1 MVILEKILIGSKF
14 PDKIINM
21 NIEDDKKPLFKWF
34 WSLYVREHFALLFT
48 ALIFMSI
55 EGSMLGLLS
64 YSIKFL
70 FDNVLVSKDTSSIL
84 IVAVVI
90 FSIFSIRAIA
100 GFVHRLLTVNVCQKI
115 IKVIQDRMV
124 AHLLNMDVGFHQKNS
139 PGILMDRVRADSKA
153 LSESVGEAFMTVGRD
168 GFSLISL
175 LAVVFF
181 IDWKWSLIAFLGIPF
196 LVLPILLLQGLV
208 RSRAGENRDYESK
221 ANVRLDEIFHGITD
235 IKLNRAEGRERNK
248 FFDIL
253 QLTHKVRLRLEAG
266 MAGIPAMIDVIAAI
280 GFLAVMIFGAID
292 ITSGSKTI
300 GEFMSFFTAMA
311 LIFEPLRR
319 LSNVS
324 GNIQVAMAS
333 LERVFKI
340 FEEKSSIV
348 FSTLSSVE
356 KKFDKI
362 GIEFDSV
369 HFSYEDKKVLENITF
384 GIEEGTSNAIVGYS
398 GSGKTTLFNLITR
411 LIDPSSGLIKLNGVN
426 IKDFCLN
433 DLRSLISVV
442 RQDGM
447 VFDETI
453 LENIRFGKPTA
464 SDGEIREAAK
474 MAYVDEFTNDLKYGL
489 NTVVGPRG
497 STLSGGQRQR
507 ISIARA
513 FLRASPLLL
522 LDEPTSALDSK
533 SEELIQ
539 KSLSNLAKHS
549 TTITIAHRLSTIVD
563 SDKVLVLDNGKIVG
577 QGKHS
582 KLLLENS
589 LYSNLFKS
597 QVEKKND
604 D

>member
-1 MVILEKILIGSKF
+1 
-14 PDKIINM
+14 M
-21 NIEDDKKPLFKWF
+21 NIQDDKKPLFKWF
-34 WSLYVREHFALLFT
+34 WNSYVKAHVGVLFI

-55 EGSMLGLLS
+55 EGSMLGVLS

-70 FDNVLVSKDTSSIL
+70 FDNVLVSNDTSSIL
-84 IVAVVI
+84 FVAVLI
-90 FSIFSIRAIA
+90 FSIFSMRAIA
-100 GFVHRLLTVNVCQKI
+100 GFIHRLMTVNVCQKI
-115 IKVIQDRMV
+115 IKILQDRMV
-124 AHLLNMDVGFHQKNS
+124 GHLLNMDVGFHQKNS
-139 PGILMDRVRADSKA
+139 PGGLMDRVRADSKA
-153 LSESVGEAFMTVGRD
+153 LSESVSEAFMTVGRD

-175 LAVVFF
+175 IAVVFF

-196 LVLPILLLQGLV
+196 LVMPILLLQGLV
-208 RSRAGENRDYESK
+208 RSRAGENRDFESK

-235 IKLNRAEGRERNK
+235 IKLNEAEKSERNK

-253 QLTHKVRLRLEAG
+253 QVTHKVRLRLEAG
-266 MAGIPAMIDVIAAI
+266 MAGIPAMIDIIAAI

-340 FEEKSSIV
+340 FEEKPSIV
-348 FSTLSSVE
+348 FSNLSRNE
-356 KKFDKI
+356 NEFDKV
-362 GIEFDSV
+362 GLEFESV
-369 HFSYEDKKVLENITF
+369 YFSYGDKKILENINF
-384 GIEEGTSNAIVGYS
+384 EIEEGTSNAIVGYS

-411 LIDPSSGLIKLNGVN
+411 LIDPITGQVRINGVDLTD
-426 IKDFCLN
+426 ISLKE
-433 DLRSLISVV
+433 LRSLISVV

-447 VFDETI
+447 MFDETI
-453 LENIRFGKPTA
+453 LENIRFGKPMA
-464 SDGEIREAAK
+464 SDVEIRKAAK
-474 MAYVDEFTNDLKYGL
+474 MAYVDEFSNELKDGL

-513 FLRASPLLL
+513 FLRNSPLLL
-522 LDEPTSALDSK
+522 LDEPTSALDSQ
-533 SEELIQ
+533 SEKLIQ
-539 KSLSNLAKHS
+539 KSLSELSKKS

-577 QGKHS
+577 QGKHDS
-582 KLLLENS
+582 LVKES
-589 LYSNLFKS
+589 ELYSNLFKS

-604 D
+604 E

>member
-1 MVILEKILIGSKF
+1 MILEKILIGSKF
-14 PDKIINM
+14 PDKIISM

-84 IVAVVI
+84 FVAVVI

-139 PGILMDRVRADSKA
+139 PGTLMDRVRADSKA

-280 GFLAVMIFGAID
+280 GFLAVMVFGAID
-292 ITSGSKTI
+292 ITSGTKTI

-348 FSTLSSVE
+348 FPTLSSVE

-411 LIDPSSGLIKLNGVN
+411 LIDPNSGLIKLNGIN
-426 IKDFCLN
+426 IKDLCLK

-464 SDGEIREAAK
+464 SDVEIREAAK
-474 MAYVDEFTNDLKYGL
+474 MAYVDEFTNELKDGL

-513 FLRASPLLL
+513 FLRKSPLLL

-597 QVEKKND
+597 QIEKKND

>member
-1 MVILEKILIGSKF
+1 MILEKILIGSKF

-280 GFLAVMIFGAID
+280 GFLAVMVFGAID

-348 FSTLSSVE
+348 FPTLSSVE

-411 LIDPSSGLIKLNGVN
+411 LIDPSSGLIKLNGIN

-474 MAYVDEFTNDLKYGL
+474 MAYVDEFTNELKDGL

-582 KLLLENS
+582 ELLLENS

>member
-1 MVILEKILIGSKF
+1 MILEKILIGSKF
-14 PDKIINM
+14 PDKIISM

-34 WSLYVREHFALLFT
+34 WSLYVRKHFGLLFT

-139 PGILMDRVRADSKA
+139 PGTLMDRVRADSKA

-280 GFLAVMIFGAID
+280 GFLAVMVFGAID

-348 FSTLSSVE
+348 FPTLSSVE

-411 LIDPSSGLIKLNGVN
+411 LIDPSSGLIKLNGIN

-464 SDGEIREAAK
+464 TDGEIREAAK
-474 MAYVDEFTNDLKYGL
+474 MAYVDEFTNELKDGL

>member
-1 MVILEKILIGSKF
+1 MILEKILIGSKF
-14 PDKIINM
+14 PDKINNM

-34 WSLYVREHFALLFT
+34 WSLYVREHFALLFI

-280 GFLAVMIFGAID
+280 GFLAVMVFGAID

-348 FSTLSSVE
+348 FPTLSSVE

-384 GIEEGTSNAIVGYS
+384 EIEEGTSNAIVGYS

-411 LIDPSSGLIKLNGVN
+411 LIDPSSGLIKLNGIN
-426 IKDFCLN
+426 IKDLCLK

-464 SDGEIREAAK
+464 SDVEIREAAK
-474 MAYVDEFTNDLKYGL
+474 MAYVDEFTNELKDGL

-513 FLRASPLLL
+513 FLRKSPLLL

>member
-1 MVILEKILIGSKF
+1 
-14 PDKIINM
+14 M
-21 NIEDDKKPLFKWF
+21 NIQDDKKPLFKWF
-34 WSLYVREHFALLFT
+34 WNSYVRAHVGVLFI

-55 EGSMLGLLS
+55 EGSMLGVLS

-70 FDNVLVSKDTSSIL
+70 FDNVLVSNDTSSIL
-84 IVAVVI
+84 FVAVLI
-90 FSIFSIRAIA
+90 FSIFSMRAIA
-100 GFVHRLLTVNVCQKI
+100 GFIHRLMTVNVCQKI
-115 IKVIQDRMV
+115 IKILQDRMV
-124 AHLLNMDVGFHQKNS
+124 GHLLNMDVGFHQKNS
-139 PGILMDRVRADSKA
+139 PGSLMDRVRADSKA
-153 LSESVGEAFMTVGRD
+153 LSESVSEVFMTVGRD

-175 LAVVFF
+175 IAVVFF

-196 LVLPILLLQGLV
+196 LVMPILLLQGLV
-208 RSRAGENRDYESK
+208 RSRAGENRDFESK

-235 IKLNRAEGRERNK
+235 IKLNKAEKSERNK

-253 QLTHKVRLRLEAG
+253 QVTHKVRLRLEAG
-266 MAGIPAMIDVIAAI
+266 MAGIPAMIDIIAAI

-340 FEEKSSIV
+340 FEERPSIV
-348 FSTLSSVE
+348 FSNLSRNENEFDKVGLEFESVYFSYAE
-356 KKFDKI
+356 KKI
-362 GIEFDSV
+362 V
-369 HFSYEDKKVLENITF
+369 ENINF
-384 GIEEGTSNAIVGYS
+384 EIEEGTSNAIVGYS

-411 LIDPSSGLIKLNGVN
+411 LIDPITGHIRINGVDLTD
-426 IKDFCLN
+426 ISLKE
-433 DLRSLISVV
+433 LRSIISVV

-447 VFDETI
+447 MFDETI
-453 LENIRFGKPTA
+453 LENIRFGKPMA
-464 SDGEIREAAK
+464 SDLEIRKAAK
-474 MAYVDEFTNDLKYGL
+474 MAYVDEFSNELKDGL

-513 FLRASPLLL
+513 FLRNSPLLL
-522 LDEPTSALDSK
+522 LDEPTSALDSQ
-533 SEELIQ
+533 SEKLIQ
-539 KSLSNLAKHS
+539 KSLSELSKKS

-577 QGKHS
+577 QGKHDSLVKES
-582 KLLLENS
+582 K

-604 D
+604 E

>member
-1 MVILEKILIGSKF
+1 
-14 PDKIINM
+14 M
-21 NIEDDKKPLFKWF
+21 NIKDEKKPLLKWF
-34 WSLYVREHFALLFT
+34 WNSYVREHFAFLFI

-70 FDNVLVSKDTSSIL
+70 FDNILVSKDTSSIL
-84 IVAVVI
+84 FVAILI

-100 GFVHRLLTVNVCQKI
+100 GFIHRLITVNVCQKI
-115 IKVIQDRMV
+115 IKALQNRMV
-124 AHLLNMDVGFHQKNS
+124 EHLINMDVGFHQKNS
-139 PGILMDRVRADSKA
+139 PGTLMDRVRADSKA

-175 LAVVFF
+175 VAVVFF

-208 RSRAGENRDYESK
+208 RSRAGENRDFESK

-235 IKLNRAEGRERNK
+235 IKLNRAEKSERSK

-253 QLTHKVRLRLEAG
+253 QVTHKVRLRLEAG
-266 MAGIPAMIDVIAAI
+266 MAGIPAMIDIIAAI

-333 LERVFKI
+333 LERVFKV
-340 FEEKSSIV
+340 FKENSSIV
-348 FSTLSSVE
+348 FPSLSSIESNSDKVGVQFE
-356 KKFDKI
+356 K
-362 GIEFDSV
+362 V
-369 HFSYEDKKVLENITF
+369 YFSYGDKKVLENITF
-384 GIEEGTSNAIVGYS
+384 KIEEGTANAIVGYS

-411 LIDPSSGLIKLNGVN
+411 LIDPNRGSIRINGVN
-426 IKDFCLN
+426 LRDFCLN
-433 DLRSLISVV
+433 DLRSLVSVV

-447 VFDETI
+447 MFDETI
-453 LENIRFGKPTA
+453 FENIRFGKPSA
-464 SDGEIREAAK
+464 SDVEIRKAAK
-474 MAYVDEFTNDLKYGL
+474 MAYVDEFSNELKDGL

-513 FLRASPLLL
+513 FLRNSSLLL

-533 SEELIQ
+533 SEKLIQ

-563 SDKVLVLDNGKIVG
+563 SDTVLVLDSGKIVG
-577 QGKHS
+577 QGKHD
-582 KLLLENS
+582 KLLRENA

-597 QVEKKND
+597 QVERKND

>member
-1 MVILEKILIGSKF
+1 MILEKILIGSKF

-34 WSLYVREHFALLFT
+34 WSLYVREHFGLLFT

-280 GFLAVMIFGAID
+280 GFLAVMVFGAID

-348 FSTLSSVE
+348 FPTLSSVE

-411 LIDPSSGLIKLNGVN
+411 LIDPSSGLIKLNGIN

-442 RQDGM
+442 RQDRM

-474 MAYVDEFTNDLKYGL
+474 MAYVDEFTNELKDGL

>member
-1 MVILEKILIGSKF
+1 
-14 PDKIINM
+14 M
-21 NIEDDKKPLFKWF
+21 NIQDDKKPLFKWF
-34 WSLYVREHFALLFT
+34 WNSYVRAHVGVLFI

-55 EGSMLGLLS
+55 EGSMLGVLS

-70 FDNVLVSKDTSSIL
+70 FDNVLVSNDTSSIL
-84 IVAVVI
+84 FVAVLI
-90 FSIFSIRAIA
+90 FSIFSMRAIA
-100 GFVHRLLTVNVCQKI
+100 GFIHRLMTVNVCQKI
-115 IKVIQDRMV
+115 IKILQDRMV
-124 AHLLNMDVGFHQKNS
+124 GHLLNMDVGFHQKNS
-139 PGILMDRVRADSKA
+139 PGSLMDRVRADSKA
-153 LSESVGEAFMTVGRD
+153 LSESVSEVFMTVGRD

-175 LAVVFF
+175 IAVVFF

-196 LVLPILLLQGLV
+196 LVMPILLLQGLV
-208 RSRAGENRDYESK
+208 RSRAGENRDFESK

-235 IKLNRAEGRERNK
+235 IKLNKAEKSERNK

-253 QLTHKVRLRLEAG
+253 QVTHKVRLRLEAG
-266 MAGIPAMIDVIAAI
+266 MAGIPAMIDIIAAI

-340 FEEKSSIV
+340 FEEKPSIV
-348 FSTLSSVE
+348 FSNLSRNENEFDKVGLEFESVYFSYAE
-356 KKFDKI
+356 KKI
-362 GIEFDSV
+362 V
-369 HFSYEDKKVLENITF
+369 ENINF
-384 GIEEGTSNAIVGYS
+384 EIEEGTSNAIVGYS

-411 LIDPSSGLIKLNGVN
+411 LIDPITGHIRINGVDLTD
-426 IKDFCLN
+426 ISLKE
-433 DLRSLISVV
+433 LRSIISVV

-447 VFDETI
+447 MFDETI
-453 LENIRFGKPTA
+453 LENIRFGKPMA
-464 SDGEIREAAK
+464 SDLEIRKAAK
-474 MAYVDEFTNDLKYGL
+474 MAYVDEFSNELNDGL

-513 FLRASPLLL
+513 FLRNSPLLL
-522 LDEPTSALDSK
+522 LDEPTSALDSQ
-533 SEELIQ
+533 SEKLIQ
-539 KSLSNLAKHS
+539 KSLSELSKKS

-577 QGKHS
+577 QGKHDSLLKES
-582 KLLLENS
+582 K

-604 D
+604 E

>member
-1 MVILEKILIGSKF
+1 MILEKILIGSKF

-34 WSLYVREHFALLFT
+34 WSLYVREHFGLLFT

-280 GFLAVMIFGAID
+280 GFLAVMVFGAID

-348 FSTLSSVE
+348 FPTLSSVE
-356 KKFDKI
+356 IKFDQI

-411 LIDPSSGLIKLNGVN
+411 LIDPSSGLIKLNGIN

-474 MAYVDEFTNDLKYGL
+474 MAYVDEFTNELKDGL

>member
-1 MVILEKILIGSKF
+1 MT
-14 PDKIINM
+14 
-21 NIEDDKKPLFKWF
+21 KKPLLKWF
-34 WSLYVREHFALLFT
+34 WSLYVREHFVLLFI
-48 ALIFMSI
+48 ALIFMSV

-84 IVAVVI
+84 FVAVVI

-235 IKLNRAEGRERNK
+235 IKLNRAEGHERNK

-280 GFLAVMIFGAID
+280 GFLAVMVFGAID

-348 FSTLSSVE
+348 FPTLSSVE

-384 GIEEGTSNAIVGYS
+384 EIEEGTSNAIVGYS

-411 LIDPSSGLIKLNGVN
+411 LIDPNSGLIKLNGIN
-426 IKDFCLN
+426 IKDLCLK

-464 SDGEIREAAK
+464 SDVEIREAAK
-474 MAYVDEFTNDLKYGL
+474 MAYVDEFTNELKDGL

-577 QGKHS
+577 QGKHR

>member
-70 FDNVLVSKDTSSIL
+70 FDNVLVSKDTSSIF

-280 GFLAVMIFGAID
+280 GFLAVMVFGAID

-348 FSTLSSVE
+348 FPTLSSVE

-411 LIDPSSGLIKLNGVN
+411 LIDPSSGLIKLNGIN

-474 MAYVDEFTNDLKYGL
+474 MAYVDEFTNELKDGL

-582 KLLLENS
+582 ELLLENS

>member
-1 MVILEKILIGSKF
+1 MILEKILIGSKF
-14 PDKIINM
+14 PDKIISM

-34 WSLYVREHFALLFT
+34 WSLYVREHFGLLFT

-115 IKVIQDRMV
+115 IKAIQDRMV
-124 AHLLNMDVGFHQKNS
+124 AHLLNMDVGFHHKNS
-139 PGILMDRVRADSKA
+139 PGTLMDRVRADGKA

-280 GFLAVMIFGAID
+280 GFLAVMVFGAID

-348 FSTLSSVE
+348 FPTLSGVG
-356 KKFDKI
+356 KKFDKV

-369 HFSYEDKKVLENITF
+369 YFSYEDKKVLENITF
-384 GIEEGTSNAIVGYS
+384 EIEERTSNAIVGYS

-411 LIDPSSGLIKLNGVN
+411 LIDPSSGLIKLNGIN
-426 IKDFCLN
+426 IEHFCLN

-474 MAYVDEFTNDLKYGL
+474 MAYVDEFTNDLKDGL

>member
-1 MVILEKILIGSKF
+1 MILEKILIGSKF

-34 WSLYVREHFALLFT
+34 WSLYVREHFGLLFT

-280 GFLAVMIFGAID
+280 GFLAVMVFGAID

-348 FSTLSSVE
+348 FPTLSSVE

-411 LIDPSSGLIKLNGVN
+411 LIDPSNGLIKLNGIN

-474 MAYVDEFTNDLKYGL
+474 MAYVDEFTNELKDGL

>member
-1 MVILEKILIGSKF
+1 
-14 PDKIINM
+14 M
-21 NIEDDKKPLFKWF
+21 NIQDDKKPLFKWF
-34 WSLYVREHFALLFT
+34 WNSYVRAHVGVLFI

-55 EGSMLGLLS
+55 EGSMLGVLS

-70 FDNVLVSKDTSSIL
+70 FDNVLVSNDTSSIL
-84 IVAVVI
+84 FVAVLI
-90 FSIFSIRAIA
+90 FSIFSMRAIA
-100 GFVHRLLTVNVCQKI
+100 GFIHRLMTVNVCQKI
-115 IKVIQDRMV
+115 IKILQDRMV
-124 AHLLNMDVGFHQKNS
+124 GHLLNMDVGFHQKNS
-139 PGILMDRVRADSKA
+139 PGSLMDRVRADSKA
-153 LSESVGEAFMTVGRD
+153 LSESVSEVFMTVGRD

-175 LAVVFF
+175 IAVVFF

-196 LVLPILLLQGLV
+196 LVMPILLLQGLV
-208 RSRAGENRDYESK
+208 RSRAGENRDFESK

-235 IKLNRAEGRERNK
+235 IKLNKAEKSERNK

-253 QLTHKVRLRLEAG
+253 QVTHKVRLRLEAG
-266 MAGIPAMIDVIAAI
+266 MAGIPAMIDIIAAI

-340 FEEKSSIV
+340 FEERPSIV
-348 FSTLSSVE
+348 FSNLSRNENEFDKVGLEFESVYFSYAE
-356 KKFDKI
+356 KKI
-362 GIEFDSV
+362 V
-369 HFSYEDKKVLENITF
+369 ENINF
-384 GIEEGTSNAIVGYS
+384 EIEEGTSNAIVGYS

-411 LIDPSSGLIKLNGVN
+411 LIDPITGHIRINGVDLTD
-426 IKDFCLN
+426 ISLKE
-433 DLRSLISVV
+433 LRSLISVV

-447 VFDETI
+447 MFDETI
-453 LENIRFGKPTA
+453 LENIRFGKPMA
-464 SDGEIREAAK
+464 SDLEIRKAAK
-474 MAYVDEFTNDLKYGL
+474 MAYVDEFSNELKDGL

-513 FLRASPLLL
+513 FLRNSPLLL
-522 LDEPTSALDSK
+522 LDEPTSALDSQ
-533 SEELIQ
+533 SEKLIQ
-539 KSLSNLAKHS
+539 KSLSELSKKS

-577 QGKHS
+577 QGKHDSLVKES
-582 KLLLENS
+582 K

-604 D
+604 E

>member
-1 MVILEKILIGSKF
+1 
-14 PDKIINM
+14 M
-21 NIEDDKKPLFKWF
+21 NIQDDKKPLFKWF
-34 WSLYVREHFALLFT
+34 WNSYVRAHVGVLFI

-55 EGSMLGLLS
+55 EGSMLGVLS

-70 FDNVLVSKDTSSIL
+70 FDNVLVSNDTSSIL
-84 IVAVVI
+84 FVAVLI
-90 FSIFSIRAIA
+90 FSIFSMRAIA
-100 GFVHRLLTVNVCQKI
+100 GFIHRLMTVNVCQKI
-115 IKVIQDRMV
+115 IKILQDRMV
-124 AHLLNMDVGFHQKNS
+124 GHLLNMDVGFHQKNS
-139 PGILMDRVRADSKA
+139 PGSLMDRVRADSKA
-153 LSESVGEAFMTVGRD
+153 LSESVSEVFMTVGRD

-175 LAVVFF
+175 IAVVFF

-196 LVLPILLLQGLV
+196 LVMPILLLQGLV
-208 RSRAGENRDYESK
+208 RSRAGENRDFESK

-235 IKLNRAEGRERNK
+235 IKLNKAEKSERNK
-248 FFDIL
+248 YFDIL
-253 QLTHKVRLRLEAG
+253 QVTHKVRLRLEAG
-266 MAGIPAMIDVIAAI
+266 MAGIPAMIDIIAAI

-340 FEEKSSIV
+340 FEEKPSIV
-348 FSTLSSVE
+348 FSNLSRNENVFDKVGLEFESVYFSYAE
-356 KKFDKI
+356 KKI
-362 GIEFDSV
+362 V
-369 HFSYEDKKVLENITF
+369 ENINF
-384 GIEEGTSNAIVGYS
+384 EIEEGTSNAIVGYS

-411 LIDPSSGLIKLNGVN
+411 LIDPITGHIRINGVDLTD
-426 IKDFCLN
+426 ISLKE
-433 DLRSLISVV
+433 LRSLISVV

-447 VFDETI
+447 MFDETI
-453 LENIRFGKPTA
+453 LENIRFGKPMA
-464 SDGEIREAAK
+464 SDLEIRKAAK
-474 MAYVDEFTNDLKYGL
+474 MAYVDEFSNELNDGL

-513 FLRASPLLL
+513 FLRNSPLLL
-522 LDEPTSALDSK
+522 LDEPTSALDSQ
-533 SEELIQ
+533 SEKLIQ
-539 KSLSNLAKHS
+539 KSLSELSKKS

-577 QGKHS
+577 QGKHDSLVKES
-582 KLLLENS
+582 K

-604 D
+604 E

>member
-280 GFLAVMIFGAID
+280 GFLAVMVFGAID

-340 FEEKSSIV
+340 FEEKSSIA
-348 FSTLSSVE
+348 FPTSSSVE

-411 LIDPSSGLIKLNGVN
+411 LIDPSSGLIKLNGIS

-433 DLRSLISVV
+433 DMRSLISVV

-582 KLLLENS
+582 ELLLENS

>member
-1 MVILEKILIGSKF
+1 
-14 PDKIINM
+14 M
-21 NIEDDKKPLFKWF
+21 NIQDDKKPLFKWF
-34 WSLYVREHFALLFT
+34 WNSYVRAHVGVLFI

-55 EGSMLGLLS
+55 EGSMLGVLS

-70 FDNVLVSKDTSSIL
+70 FDNVLVSNDTSSIL
-84 IVAVVI
+84 FVAVLI
-90 FSIFSIRAIA
+90 FSIFSMRAIA
-100 GFVHRLLTVNVCQKI
+100 GFIHRLMTVNVCQKI
-115 IKVIQDRMV
+115 IKILQDRMV
-124 AHLLNMDVGFHQKNS
+124 GHLLNMDVGFHQKNS
-139 PGILMDRVRADSKA
+139 PGGLMDRVRADSKA
-153 LSESVGEAFMTVGRD
+153 LSESVSEAFMTVGRD

-175 LAVVFF
+175 IAVVFF

-196 LVLPILLLQGLV
+196 LVMPILLLQGLV
-208 RSRAGENRDYESK
+208 RSRAGENRDFESK

-235 IKLNRAEGRERNK
+235 IKLNEAEKSERNK

-253 QLTHKVRLRLEAG
+253 QVTHKVRLRLEAG
-266 MAGIPAMIDVIAAI
+266 MAGIPAMIDIIAAI

-340 FEEKSSIV
+340 FEEKPSIV
-348 FSTLSSVE
+348 FSNLSRNE
-356 KKFDKI
+356 NEFDKV
-362 GIEFDSV
+362 GLEFESV
-369 HFSYEDKKVLENITF
+369 YFSYGDKKIVENINF
-384 GIEEGTSNAIVGYS
+384 EIEEGTSNAIVGYS

-411 LIDPSSGLIKLNGVN
+411 LIDPITGHIRINGVDLTD
-426 IKDFCLN
+426 ISLKE
-433 DLRSLISVV
+433 LRSLISVV

-447 VFDETI
+447 MFDETI
-453 LENIRFGKPTA
+453 LENIRFGKPMA
-464 SDGEIREAAK
+464 SDLEIRKAAK
-474 MAYVDEFTNDLKYGL
+474 MAYVDEFSNELKDGL

-513 FLRASPLLL
+513 FLRNSPLLL
-522 LDEPTSALDSK
+522 LDEPTSALDSQ
-533 SEELIQ
+533 SEKLIQ
-539 KSLSNLAKHS
+539 KSLSELSKKS

-577 QGKHS
+577 QGKHDS
-582 KLLLENS
+582 LVKES
-589 LYSNLFKS
+589 ELYSNLFKS
-597 QVEKKND
+597 QIEKKND
-604 D
+604 E

>member
-1 MVILEKILIGSKF
+1 
-14 PDKIINM
+14 M
-21 NIEDDKKPLFKWF
+21 NIKDEKKPLLKWF
-34 WSLYVREHFALLFT
+34 WNSYVREHFAFLFI

-70 FDNVLVSKDTSSIL
+70 FDNILVSKDTSSIL
-84 IVAVVI
+84 FVAILI

-100 GFVHRLLTVNVCQKI
+100 GFIHRLITVNVCQKI
-115 IKVIQDRMV
+115 IKALQNRMV
-124 AHLLNMDVGFHQKNS
+124 EHLINMDVGFHQKNS
-139 PGILMDRVRADSKA
+139 PGTLMDRVRADSKA

-175 LAVVFF
+175 VAVVFF

-208 RSRAGENRDYESK
+208 RSRAGENRDFESK

-235 IKLNRAEGRERNK
+235 IKLNRAEKSERSK

-253 QLTHKVRLRLEAG
+253 QVTHKVRLRLEAG
-266 MAGIPAMIDVIAAI
+266 MAGIPAMIDIIAAI

-333 LERVFKI
+333 LERVFKV
-340 FEEKSSIV
+340 FKENSSIV
-348 FSTLSSVE
+348 FPSLSSIENNSDKVGVQIE
-356 KKFDKI
+356 K
-362 GIEFDSV
+362 V
-369 HFSYEDKKVLENITF
+369 YFSYGDKKVLENITF
-384 GIEEGTSNAIVGYS
+384 KIEEGTANAIVGYS

-411 LIDPSSGLIKLNGVN
+411 LIDPNRGSIRINGVN
-426 IKDFCLN
+426 LRDFCLN
-433 DLRSLISVV
+433 DLRSLVSVV

-447 VFDETI
+447 MFDETI
-453 LENIRFGKPTA
+453 LENIRFGKPSA
-464 SDGEIREAAK
+464 SDVEIRKAAK
-474 MAYVDEFTNDLKYGL
+474 MAYVDEFSNELKDGL

-513 FLRASPLLL
+513 FLRNSPLLL

-533 SEELIQ
+533 SEKLIQ

-549 TTITIAHRLSTIVD
+549 TTITIAHRY
-563 SDKVLVLDNGKIVG
+563 
-577 QGKHS
+577 
-582 KLLLENS
+582 LL
-589 LYSNLFKS
+589 
-597 QVEKKND
+597 
-604 D
+604 

>member
-1 MVILEKILIGSKF
+1 
-14 PDKIINM
+14 M
-21 NIEDDKKPLFKWF
+21 NIEDDKKPLLKWF
-34 WSLYVREHFALLFT
+34 WSSYVREHFAFLFI

-84 IVAVVI
+84 FVAVVI

-115 IKVIQDRMV
+115 IKVLQDQMV
-124 AHLLNMDVGFHQKNS
+124 AHLINMDIGFHQKNS
-139 PGILMDRVRADSKA
+139 PGTLMDRVRADSKA

-280 GFLAVMIFGAID
+280 GFLAVMVFGAID

-348 FSTLSSVE
+348 FPTLSSVE

-411 LIDPSSGLIKLNGVN
+411 LIDPSSGLIKLNGIN

-464 SDGEIREAAK
+464 SDIEIREAAK
-474 MAYVDEFTNDLKYGL
+474 MAYVDEFTNELKDGL

-513 FLRASPLLL
+513 FLRKSPLLL

>member
-1 MVILEKILIGSKF
+1 MILEKILIGSKF

-280 GFLAVMIFGAID
+280 GFLAVMVFGAID

-348 FSTLSSVE
+348 FPTLSSVE

-411 LIDPSSGLIKLNGVN
+411 LIDPSSGLIKLNGIN

-464 SDGEIREAAK
+464 SDVEIREAAK
-474 MAYVDEFTNDLKYGL
+474 MAYVDEFTNELKDGL

>member
-1 MVILEKILIGSKF
+1 MILEKILIGSKF

-34 WSLYVREHFALLFT
+34 WSLYVREHFGLLFT

-280 GFLAVMIFGAID
+280 GFLAVMVFGAID

-348 FSTLSSVE
+348 FPTLSSVE

-411 LIDPSSGLIKLNGVN
+411 LIDPSSGLIKLNGIN

-464 SDGEIREAAK
+464 SDVEIREAAK
-474 MAYVDEFTNDLKYGL
+474 MAYVDEFTNELKDGL

>member
-1 MVILEKILIGSKF
+1 
-14 PDKIINM
+14 M
-21 NIEDDKKPLFKWF
+21 NIKDEKKPLLKWF
-34 WSLYVREHFALLFT
+34 WNSYVREHFAFLFI

-70 FDNVLVSKDTSSIL
+70 FDNILVSKDTSSIL
-84 IVAVVI
+84 FVAILI
-90 FSIFSIRAIA
+90 FSIFSVRAIA
-100 GFVHRLLTVNVCQKI
+100 GFIHRLMTVNVCQKI
-115 IKVIQDRMV
+115 IKALQNRMV
-124 AHLLNMDVGFHQKNS
+124 EHLINMDVGYHQKNS
-139 PGILMDRVRADSKA
+139 PGTLMDRVRADSKA

-175 LAVVFF
+175 VAVVFF

-208 RSRAGENRDYESK
+208 RSRAGENRDFESK

-235 IKLNRAEGRERNK
+235 IKLNRAEKSERSK

-253 QLTHKVRLRLEAG
+253 QVTHKVRLRLEAG
-266 MAGIPAMIDVIAAI
+266 MAGIPAMIDIIAAI

-340 FEEKSSIV
+340 FKENSSIV
-348 FSTLSSVE
+348 FPSLS
-356 KKFDKI
+356 
-362 GIEFDSV
+362 GIENNSDKVGVQFEKV
-369 HFSYEDKKVLENITF
+369 YFSYGDKKVLENITF
-384 GIEEGTSNAIVGYS
+384 KIEEGTANAIVGYS

-411 LIDPSSGLIKLNGVN
+411 LIDPNRGSIRINGVN
-426 IKDFCLN
+426 LRDFCLN
-433 DLRSLISVV
+433 DLRSLVSVV

-447 VFDETI
+447 MFDETI
-453 LENIRFGKPTA
+453 FENIRFGKPSA
-464 SDGEIREAAK
+464 SDVEIRKAAK
-474 MAYVDEFTNDLKYGL
+474 MAYVDEFSNELKDGL

-513 FLRASPLLL
+513 FLRNSPLLL

-533 SEELIQ
+533 SEKLIQ
-539 KSLSNLAKHS
+539 KSLGNLAKHS

-563 SDKVLVLDNGKIVG
+563 SDTVLVLDSGKIVG
-577 QGKHS
+577 QGKHD
-582 KLLLENS
+582 KLLREHS

>member
-1 MVILEKILIGSKF
+1 MILEKILIGSKF

-34 WSLYVREHFALLFT
+34 WSLYVREHFGLLFT

-139 PGILMDRVRADSKA
+139 PGTLMDRVRADSKA

-196 LVLPILLLQGLV
+196 LVLPILLLQGLI

-280 GFLAVMIFGAID
+280 GFLAVMVFGAID

-348 FSTLSSVE
+348 FPTLSSVE

-369 HFSYEDKKVLENITF
+369 HFSYEDKKVLENINF

-411 LIDPSSGLIKLNGVN
+411 LIDPSSGLIKLNGIN

-453 LENIRFGKPTA
+453 LENIRFGKPIAT
-464 SDGEIREAAK
+464 DGEIREAAK
-474 MAYVDEFTNDLKYGL
+474 MAYVEEFTNELKDGL

-513 FLRASPLLL
+513 FLRKSPLLL

>member
-1 MVILEKILIGSKF
+1 MILEKILIGSKF

-21 NIEDDKKPLFKWF
+21 NIEDNKTPLFKWF
-34 WSLYVREHFALLFT
+34 WSLYVREHFALLFI

-84 IVAVVI
+84 VVAVVI

-100 GFVHRLLTVNVCQKI
+100 GFVHRILTVNVCQKI

-124 AHLLNMDVGFHQKNS
+124 AHLLNMDVGFHHKNS

-181 IDWKWSLIAFLGIPF
+181 IDWKWSLIAFMGIPF

-221 ANVRLDEIFHGITD
+221 ANLRLDEIFHGITD
-235 IKLNRAEGRERNK
+235 IKLNRAEGHERNK

-280 GFLAVMIFGAID
+280 GFLAVMVFGAID

-348 FSTLSSVE
+348 FPTLSSVE

-369 HFSYEDKKVLENITF
+369 YFSYEDKKVLEDITF
-384 GIEEGTSNAIVGYS
+384 EMEEGTSNAIVGYS

-411 LIDPSSGLIKLNGVN
+411 LIVPNSGLIKLNGINV
-426 IKDFCLN
+426 KDLCLN

-442 RQDGM
+442 RQDSM

-464 SDGEIREAAK
+464 SDVEIREAAK
-474 MAYVDEFTNDLKYGL
+474 MAYVDEFTNELKDGL

-539 KSLSNLAKHS
+539 KSLSNLAKYS

-563 SDKVLVLDNGKIVG
+563 SDKVLVLDSGKIVG
-577 QGKHS
+577 QGKHR

>member
-348 FSTLSSVE
+348 FPTLSSVE

-433 DLRSLISVV
+433 DLRSFISVV

-474 MAYVDEFTNDLKYGL
+474 MAYVDEFTNDLKDGL

>member
-1 MVILEKILIGSKF
+1 MC
-14 PDKIINM
+14 
-21 NIEDDKKPLFKWF
+21 
-34 WSLYVREHFALLFT
+34 
-48 ALIFMSI
+48 
-55 EGSMLGLLS
+55 
-64 YSIKFL
+64 
-70 FDNVLVSKDTSSIL
+70 
-84 IVAVVI
+84 
-90 FSIFSIRAIA
+90 IR
-100 GFVHRLLTVNVCQKI
+100 
-115 IKVIQDRMV
+115 DR
-124 AHLLNMDVGFHQKNS
+124 
-139 PGILMDRVRADSKA
+139 
-153 LSESVGEAFMTVGRD
+153 
-168 GFSLISL
+168 
-175 LAVVFF
+175 
-181 IDWKWSLIAFLGIPF
+181 
-196 LVLPILLLQGLV
+196 
-208 RSRAGENRDYESK
+208 
-221 ANVRLDEIFHGITD
+221 
-235 IKLNRAEGRERNK
+235 
-248 FFDIL
+248 
-253 QLTHKVRLRLEAG
+253 
-266 MAGIPAMIDVIAAI
+266 
-280 GFLAVMIFGAID
+280 
-292 ITSGSKTI
+292 
-300 GEFMSFFTAMA
+300 
-311 LIFEPLRR
+311 
-319 LSNVS
+319 
-324 GNIQVAMAS
+324 
-333 LERVFKI
+333 
-340 FEEKSSIV
+340 
-348 FSTLSSVE
+348 
-356 KKFDKI
+356 
-362 GIEFDSV
+362 
-369 HFSYEDKKVLENITF
+369 
-384 GIEEGTSNAIVGYS
+384 EGTSNAIVGYS

-411 LIDPSSGLIKLNGVN
+411 LIDPSSGLIKLNGIN
-426 IKDFCLN
+426 IKEFGLN

-474 MAYVDEFTNDLKYGL
+474 MAYVDEFTNDLKDGL

>member
-1 MVILEKILIGSKF
+1 MILEKILIGSKF
-14 PDKIINM
+14 PDKIISM

-34 WSLYVREHFALLFT
+34 WSLYVREHFGLLFT

-280 GFLAVMIFGAID
+280 GFLAVMVFGAID

-348 FSTLSSVE
+348 FPTLSSVE

-369 HFSYEDKKVLENITF
+369 HFSYEDKKVLENINF

-411 LIDPSSGLIKLNGVN
+411 LIDPSSGLIKLNGIN

-464 SDGEIREAAK
+464 TDGEIREAAK
-474 MAYVDEFTNDLKYGL
+474 MAYVDEFTNELKDGL

>member
-1 MVILEKILIGSKF
+1 MILEKSLIGSKF

-34 WSLYVREHFALLFT
+34 WSLYVREHFAPLFV

-70 FDNVLVSKDTSSIL
+70 FDDVLVSKDTSSIL
-84 IVAVVI
+84 FVAVVI

-124 AHLLNMDVGFHQKNS
+124 AHLLDMDVGFHQKNS

-181 IDWKWSLIAFLGIPF
+181 IDWKWSLIALLGIPF
-196 LVLPILLLQGLV
+196 LVLPILLLQRLV

-221 ANVRLDEIFHGITD
+221 ANLRLDEIFHGITD
-235 IKLNRAEGRERNK
+235 IKLNRAEGHERNK

-280 GFLAVMIFGAID
+280 GFLAVMVFGAID
-292 ITSGSKTI
+292 IISGSKTI

-324 GNIQVAMAS
+324 GNIQVGMAS

-348 FSTLSSVE
+348 FPTLSSVE

-384 GIEEGTSNAIVGYS
+384 EIEEGTSNAIVGYS

-411 LIDPSSGLIKLNGVN
+411 LIDPNSGLIKLNGIN
-426 IKDFCLN
+426 IKDLCSK

-464 SDGEIREAAK
+464 SDQEIREAAK
-474 MAYVDEFTNDLKYGL
+474 MAYVDEFTNELKDGL

-577 QGKHS
+577 QGKHR

>member
-1 MVILEKILIGSKF
+1 
-14 PDKIINM
+14 M
-21 NIEDDKKPLFKWF
+21 NIQHDKKPIFKWF
-34 WSLYVREHFALLFT
+34 WNSYVRAHVGVLFI

-55 EGSMLGLLS
+55 EGSMLGVLS

-70 FDNVLVSKDTSSIL
+70 FDNVLVSNDTSSIL
-84 IVAVVI
+84 FVAVLI
-90 FSIFSIRAIA
+90 FSIFSMRAIA
-100 GFVHRLLTVNVCQKI
+100 GFIHRLMTVNVCQKI
-115 IKVIQDRMV
+115 IKILQDRMV
-124 AHLLNMDVGFHQKNS
+124 GHLLNMDVGFHQKNS
-139 PGILMDRVRADSKA
+139 PGSLMDRVRADSKA
-153 LSESVGEAFMTVGRD
+153 LSESVSEVFMTVGRD

-175 LAVVFF
+175 IAVVFF

-196 LVLPILLLQGLV
+196 LVMPILLLQGLV
-208 RSRAGENRDYESK
+208 RSRAGENRDFESK

-235 IKLNRAEGRERNK
+235 IKLNKAEKSERNK
-248 FFDIL
+248 YFDIL
-253 QLTHKVRLRLEAG
+253 QVTHKVRLRLEAG
-266 MAGIPAMIDVIAAI
+266 MAGIPAMIDIIAAI

-340 FEEKSSIV
+340 FEEKPSIV
-348 FSTLSSVE
+348 FSNLSRNENEFDKVGLEFESVYFSYAE
-356 KKFDKI
+356 KKI
-362 GIEFDSV
+362 V
-369 HFSYEDKKVLENITF
+369 ENINF
-384 GIEEGTSNAIVGYS
+384 EIEEGTSNAIVGYS

-411 LIDPSSGLIKLNGVN
+411 LIDPITGHIRINGVDLTD
-426 IKDFCLN
+426 ISLKE
-433 DLRSLISVV
+433 LRSLISVV

-447 VFDETI
+447 MFDETI
-453 LENIRFGKPTA
+453 LENIRFGKPMA
-464 SDGEIREAAK
+464 SDLEIRKAAK
-474 MAYVDEFTNDLKYGL
+474 MAYVDEFSNELNDGL

-513 FLRASPLLL
+513 FLRNSPLLL
-522 LDEPTSALDSK
+522 LDEPTSALDSQ
-533 SEELIQ
+533 SEKLIQ
-539 KSLSNLAKHS
+539 KSLSELSKKS

-577 QGKHS
+577 QGKHDSLVKES
-582 KLLLENS
+582 K

-604 D
+604 E

>member
-1 MVILEKILIGSKF
+1 MILEKILIGSKF
-14 PDKIINM
+14 PDKIISM

-34 WSLYVREHFALLFT
+34 WSLYVREHFGLLFT

-280 GFLAVMIFGAID
+280 GFLAVMVFGAID

-348 FSTLSSVE
+348 FPTLSSVE

-411 LIDPSSGLIKLNGVN
+411 LIDPSSGLIKLNGIN

-464 SDGEIREAAK
+464 TDGEIREAAK
-474 MAYVDEFTNDLKYGL
+474 MAYVDEFTNELKDGL

-513 FLRASPLLL
+513 FLRKSPLLL

>member
-14 PDKIINM
+14 PDKITNM

-433 DLRSLISVV
+433 DLRSFISVV

-582 KLLLENS
+582 ELLLENS

>member
-1 MVILEKILIGSKF
+1 MILEKILIGSKF
-14 PDKIINM
+14 PDKINNM

-34 WSLYVREHFALLFT
+34 WSLYVREHFGLLFT

-196 LVLPILLLQGLV
+196 LVLPILLLQGLI

-280 GFLAVMIFGAID
+280 GFLAVMVFGAID

-348 FSTLSSVE
+348 FPTLSSVE

-411 LIDPSSGLIKLNGVN
+411 LIDPSSGLIKLNGIN

-464 SDGEIREAAK
+464 TDGEIREAAK
-474 MAYVDEFTNDLKYGL
+474 MAYVDEFTNELKDGL

>member
-280 GFLAVMIFGAID
+280 GFLAVMVFGAID

-411 LIDPSSGLIKLNGVN
+411 LIDPSSGLIKLNGIN

-582 KLLLENS
+582 ELLLENS

>member
-1 MVILEKILIGSKF
+1 
-14 PDKIINM
+14 M
-21 NIEDDKKPLFKWF
+21 NIQDDKKPLFKWF
-34 WSLYVREHFALLFT
+34 WNSYVRAHVGALFI

-55 EGSMLGLLS
+55 EGSMLGVLS

-70 FDNVLVSKDTSSIL
+70 FDNVLVSNDTSSIL
-84 IVAVVI
+84 FVAVLI
-90 FSIFSIRAIA
+90 FSIFSMRAIA
-100 GFVHRLLTVNVCQKI
+100 GFIHRLMTVNVCQKI
-115 IKVIQDRMV
+115 IKILQDRMV
-124 AHLLNMDVGFHQKNS
+124 GHLLNMDVGFHQKNA
-139 PGILMDRVRADSKA
+139 PGSLMDRVRADSKA
-153 LSESVGEAFMTVGRD
+153 LSESVSEAFMTVGRD

-175 LAVVFF
+175 IVVVFF

-196 LVLPILLLQGLV
+196 LVMPILLLQGLV
-208 RSRAGENRDYESK
+208 RSRAGENRDFESK

-235 IKLNRAEGRERNK
+235 IKLNEAEKSERNK

-253 QLTHKVRLRLEAG
+253 QVTHKVRLRLEAG
-266 MAGIPAMIDVIAAI
+266 MAGIPAMIDIIAAI

-340 FEEKSSIV
+340 FEEKPSIV
-348 FSTLSSVE
+348 FPNLSRNE
-356 KKFDKI
+356 NEFDKV
-362 GIEFDSV
+362 GLEFESV
-369 HFSYEDKKVLENITF
+369 YFSYGDKKIVENINF
-384 GIEEGTSNAIVGYS
+384 EIEEGTSNAIVGYS

-411 LIDPSSGLIKLNGVN
+411 LIDPITGHIRINGVDLTDVSL
-426 IKDFCLN
+426 K

-447 VFDETI
+447 MFDETI
-453 LENIRFGKPTA
+453 LENIRFGKPMA
-464 SDGEIREAAK
+464 SDVEIRKAAK
-474 MAYVDEFTNDLKYGL
+474 MAYVDEFSNELKDGL

-513 FLRASPLLL
+513 FLRNSPLLL
-522 LDEPTSALDSK
+522 LDEPTSALDSQ
-533 SEELIQ
+533 SEKLIQ
-539 KSLSNLAKHS
+539 KSLSELSKKS

-577 QGKHS
+577 QGKH
-582 KLLLENS
+582 NS
-589 LYSNLFKS
+589 LLKESELYNNLFKS

-604 D
+604 E

>member
-1 MVILEKILIGSKF
+1 
-14 PDKIINM
+14 M
-21 NIEDDKKPLFKWF
+21 NIKDEKKPLLKWF
-34 WSLYVREHFALLFT
+34 WNSYVREHFAFLFI

-70 FDNVLVSKDTSSIL
+70 FDNILVSKDTSSIL
-84 IVAVVI
+84 FVAILI

-100 GFVHRLLTVNVCQKI
+100 GFIHRLITVNVCQKI
-115 IKVIQDRMV
+115 IKALQNRMV
-124 AHLLNMDVGFHQKNS
+124 EHLINMDVGFHQKNS
-139 PGILMDRVRADSKA
+139 PGTLMDRVRADSKA

-175 LAVVFF
+175 VAVVFF

-196 LVLPILLLQGLV
+196 LVLPILLLQDLV
-208 RSRAGENRDYESK
+208 RSRAGENRDFESK

-235 IKLNRAEGRERNK
+235 IKLNRAEKSERSK

-253 QLTHKVRLRLEAG
+253 QVTHKVRLRLEAG
-266 MAGIPAMIDVIAAI
+266 MAGIPAMIDIIAAI

-333 LERVFKI
+333 LERVFKV
-340 FEEKSSIV
+340 FKENSSIV
-348 FSTLSSVE
+348 FPSLSSIENNSDKVGVQFE
-356 KKFDKI
+356 K
-362 GIEFDSV
+362 V
-369 HFSYEDKKVLENITF
+369 YFSYGDKKVLENITF
-384 GIEEGTSNAIVGYS
+384 KIEEGTANAIVGYS

-411 LIDPSSGLIKLNGVN
+411 LIDPNRGSIRINGVN
-426 IKDFCLN
+426 LRDFCLN
-433 DLRSLISVV
+433 DLRSLVSVV

-447 VFDETI
+447 MFDETI
-453 LENIRFGKPTA
+453 LENIRFGKPSA
-464 SDGEIREAAK
+464 SDVEIRKAAK
-474 MAYVDEFTNDLKYGL
+474 MAYVDEFSNELKDGL

-513 FLRASPLLL
+513 FLRNSPLLL

-533 SEELIQ
+533 SEKLIQ

-563 SDKVLVLDNGKIVG
+563 SDTVLVLDSGKIVG
-577 QGKHS
+577 QGKHD
-582 KLLLENS
+582 KLLRENA

-597 QVEKKND
+597 QVERKND

>member
-1 MVILEKILIGSKF
+1 
-14 PDKIINM
+14 M
-21 NIEDDKKPLFKWF
+21 NIKDEKKPLLKWF
-34 WSLYVREHFALLFT
+34 WNSYVRKHFAFLFI

-70 FDNVLVSKDTSSIL
+70 FDNILVSKDTSSIL
-84 IVAVVI
+84 FVAILI

-100 GFVHRLLTVNVCQKI
+100 GFIHRLMTVNVCQKI
-115 IKVIQDRMV
+115 IKALQNRMV
-124 AHLLNMDVGFHQKNS
+124 EHLINMDVGFHQKNS
-139 PGILMDRVRADSKA
+139 PGTLMDRVRADSKA

-175 LAVVFF
+175 VAVVFF

-208 RSRAGENRDYESK
+208 RSRAGENRDFESK

-235 IKLNRAEGRERNK
+235 IKLNRAEKSERSK

-253 QLTHKVRLRLEAG
+253 QVTHKVRLRLEAG
-266 MAGIPAMIDVIAAI
+266 MAGIPAMIDIIAAV

-333 LERVFKI
+333 LERVFKV
-340 FEEKSSIV
+340 FKEKSSIV
-348 FSTLSSVE
+348 FPSLSSIENNSDKVGVQFE
-356 KKFDKI
+356 K
-362 GIEFDSV
+362 V
-369 HFSYEDKKVLENITF
+369 YFSYGDKKVLENITF
-384 GIEEGTSNAIVGYS
+384 KIEEGTANAIVGYS

-411 LIDPSSGLIKLNGVN
+411 LIDPNRGSIRINGVN
-426 IKDFCLN
+426 IRDFCLN
-433 DLRSLISVV
+433 DLRSLVSVV

-447 VFDETI
+447 MFDETI
-453 LENIRFGKPTA
+453 LENIRFGKPSA
-464 SDGEIREAAK
+464 SDVEIRKAAK
-474 MAYVDEFTNDLKYGL
+474 MAYVDEFSNELKDGL

-513 FLRASPLLL
+513 FLRNSPLLL

-533 SEELIQ
+533 SEKLIQ

-563 SDKVLVLDNGKIVG
+563 SDTVLVLDSGKIVG
-577 QGKHS
+577 QGKHD
-582 KLLLENS
+582 KLLREHT

-597 QVEKKND
+597 QLKKKND

>member
-1 MVILEKILIGSKF
+1 MILEKILIGSKF

-139 PGILMDRVRADSKA
+139 PGTLMDRVRADSKA

-280 GFLAVMIFGAID
+280 GFLAVMVFGAID

-348 FSTLSSVE
+348 FPTLSSVE

-411 LIDPSSGLIKLNGVN
+411 LIDPSSGLIKLNGIN

-474 MAYVDEFTNDLKYGL
+474 MAYVDEFTNELKDGL